1 MCTSHGSAAAMAM
14 RRPAVLRAIESLAH
28 GRMVLAVDDKDRE
41 DEADLVIAADFA
53 TPEALTFMAHTGG
66 GLICVAMTGE
76 RLDDLEIGLMV
87 PIHQN
92 TALLQTAFTVS
103 VDVVDGATT
112 GISAFDRALTIQALV
127 AAETKPSDLARPG
140 HIFPLRAHDNGVLG
154 RRGQTEMGVDLT
166 RLAGCTP
173 AAVICELMGSDG
185 NMTRGSDLQQFSRE
199 HDLPIV
205 SVEEVVAYRQ
215 SMGGNS

>member
-1 MCTSHGSAAAMAM
+1 
-14 RRPAVLRAIESLAH
+14 
-28 GRMVLAVDDKDRE
+28 
-41 DEADLVIAADFA
+41 
-53 TPEALTFMAHTGG
+53 
-66 GLICVAMTGE
+66 
-76 RLDDLEIGLMV
+76 
-87 PIHQN
+87 
-92 TALLQTAFTVS
+92 
-103 VDVVDGATT
+103 
-112 GISAFDRALTIQALV
+112 
-127 AAETKPSDLARPG
+127 
-140 HIFPLRAHDNGVLG
+140 
-154 RRGQTEMGVDLT
+154 MGVDLT

>member
-1 MCTSHGSAAAMAM
+1 
-14 RRPAVLRAIESLAH
+14 
-28 GRMVLAVDDKDRE
+28 
-41 DEADLVIAADFA
+41 
-53 TPEALTFMAHTGG
+53 
-66 GLICVAMTGE
+66 MTGVQTCA
-76 RLDDLEIGLMV
+76 L
-87 PIHQN
+87 PIC
-92 TALLQTAFTVS
+92 
-103 VDVVDGATT
+103 ATT

>member
-1 MCTSHGSAAAMAM
+1 MPDST
-14 RRPAVLRAIESLAH
+14 VVRAIDAIADGH
-28 GRMVLAVDDKDRE
+28 MVLVVDAKDRE

-66 GLICVAMTGE
+66 GLICVAMTGD

-87 PIHQN
+87 PIRQN

-112 GISAFDRALTIQALV
+112 GISAFDRALTIQALI